1 MTAGYNAWRRLGD
14 CVASLYALG
23 YHQKIETK
31 HPEVP
36 FFLAEFRRTAF
47 AYIYSAD
54 KNVAIFL
61 GRPPRVSR
69 RFCWFQS
76 PVFHEEDERA
86 AVGSDNRRSERGGLD
101 GDLESDRTWFSWR
114 PDTPI
119 TYRSDARWSAMCAA
133 LKEEILEMLNDR
145 KAPDCLARAR

>member
-1 MTAGYNAWRRLGD
+1 M
-14 CVASLYALG
+14 
-23 YHQKIETK
+23 
-31 HPEVP
+31 P

-69 RFCWFQS
+69 RFCCFQS
-76 PVFHEEDERA
+76 PVFIEDDERVVA
-86 AVGSDNRRSERGGLD
+86 GNDDRRLERGGVD
-101 GDLESDRTWFSWR
+101 NDLESDRTWFSWR

-119 TYRSDARWSAMCAA
+119 AYRSDARWSAMCAA
-133 LKEEILEMLNDR
+133 LKEEILELLNDR
-145 KAPDCLARAR
+145 KATDCLARAR